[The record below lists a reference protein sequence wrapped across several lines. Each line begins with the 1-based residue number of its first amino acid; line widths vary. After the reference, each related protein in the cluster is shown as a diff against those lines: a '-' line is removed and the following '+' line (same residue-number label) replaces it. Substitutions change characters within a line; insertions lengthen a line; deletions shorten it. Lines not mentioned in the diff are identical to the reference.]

1 MMKNKQRD
9 STARATAAIR
19 AMHVLYDQQVVFDD
33 PYALQFT
40 RPAFRRVCRSRFFPW
55 LLRRRFVSDMLQPI
69 SAQVLSRAKYCE
81 EKLEQAVSKGI
92 AQYVIIGAGF
102 DSFCLR
108 RPDFA
113 SCLRIYEIDHPTTQ
127 QMKQQRLM
135 EIVESSLRDVEF
147 LAVDLEKQT
156 IFDALSGSSFSKDEK
171 AFFSWLGTVPYLSED
186 AVFNVLRHL
195 ASFAANGSEIVF
207 DYLIPTQLM
216 TQEERRVLGRAM
228 RMIARFG
235 EPVKSF
241 FKPDIFPSK
250 ISQLGYDIFE
260 NQSPAEQNKQYF
272 FDRSDHLK
280 THSAAYNIHMAI
292 DKD

>member
-1 MMKNKQRD
+1 MKNKQWY
-9 STARATAAIR
+9 STARATTAIR
-19 AMHVLYDQQVVFDD
+19 AMHLLYDQPVVFND

-40 RPAFRRVCRSRFFPW
+40 SPAFRRVCRSRLFPW
-55 LLRRRFVSDMLQPI
+55 LLRRRFISEMLQPI
-69 SAQVLSRAKYCE
+69 SAQVLSRAKYSE

-92 AQYVIIGAGF
+92 SQYVIIGAGF
-102 DSFCLR
+102 DSFCIR
-108 RPDFA
+108 RPDFS

-127 QMKQQRLM
+127 QIKQKRLM
-135 EIVESSLRDVEF
+135 EILESSLNEVEF

-156 IFDALSGSSFSKDEK
+156 ISDALSGSSFSKDEK

-207 DYLIPTQLM
+207 DYLIPTHLM

-228 RMIARFG
+228 RMIERWG

-241 FKPDIFPSK
+241 FSPDTLPGKIFH
-250 ISQLGYDIFE
+250 LGYTIFD
-260 NQSPAEQNKQYF
+260 NQSPAEQNKKYF
-272 FDRSDHLK
+272 FDRSDNLK
-280 THSAAYNIHMAI
+280 THAAAYNIHMAI
-292 DKD
+292 NKG

>member
-1 MMKNKQRD
+1 MKDKQRD

-19 AMHVLYDQQVVFDD
+19 AMHLLYDQPVVFND

-40 RPAFRRVCRSRFFPW
+40 HPAFRRICRSRFFPW
-55 LLRRRFVSDMLQPI
+55 LLRRRFISEMLQPI
-69 SAQVLSRAKYCE
+69 SAQVLSRAKYSE

-92 AQYVIIGAGF
+92 SQYVIIGAGF
-102 DSFCLR
+102 DSFCIR
-108 RPDFA
+108 RPDFS

-127 QMKQQRLM
+127 QIKQKRLM
-135 EIVESSLRDVEF
+135 EILESSLSEVEF
-147 LAVDLEKQT
+147 FAVDLEKQT
-156 IFDALSGSSFSKDEK
+156 IADALSGSSFSKDEK

-186 AVFNVLRHL
+186 AVFNLLRHL

-207 DYLIPTQLM
+207 DYLIPTHLM

-228 RMIARFG
+228 RMIERWG

-241 FKPDIFPSK
+241 FKPNTFPGK
-250 ISQLGYDIFE
+250 ISHLGYTIFD
-260 NQSPAEQNKQYF
+260 NQSPAEQNKKYF
-272 FDRSDHLK
+272 FDRSDNLK

-292 DKD
+292 NKG